1 MPSFSAAR
9 MLLVAM
15 AIAASQCAFAQRPAA
30 QHNHRAPP
38 AAPAFD
44 VVAIHEHIPEP
55 HEHNSIW
62 SSPFDSHFKAE
73 NMSLIM
79 LIHWAFEMPETRIV
93 GAPGWA
99 KSTMFNIDA
108 EAGSSVDAQLHDLSA
123 DAARQQKEKM
133 VQALLADR
141 FKLVTHT
148 EAREQRVYALVIA
161 RGGAKLGDIKSGGT
175 TINYGWNHLEVQ
187 GANSLQLLAEIL
199 SQAVGREV
207 LDRTGI
213 TGRYDLTLKWT
224 PDDATSAA
232 PITANAAPSIFTA
245 LQEQLGLKL
254 ELQKGPVQVQVID
267 HAETPSG
274 N

>member
-123 DAARQQKEKM
+123 DAAR
-133 VQALLADR
+133 
-141 FKLVTHT
+141 
-148 EAREQRVYALVIA
+148 
-161 RGGAKLGDIKSGGT
+161 
-175 TINYGWNHLEVQ
+175 
-187 GANSLQLLAEIL
+187 
-199 SQAVGREV
+199 
-207 LDRTGI
+207 
-213 TGRYDLTLKWT
+213 
-224 PDDATSAA
+224 
-232 PITANAAPSIFTA
+232 
-245 LQEQLGLKL
+245 
-254 ELQKGPVQVQVID
+254 
-267 HAETPSG
+267 
-274 N
+274 